1 MRTAVFHVTIEAVA
15 DASEGRIKEAV
26 IKAMREQLITVPGM
40 GIATTEDGKRV
51 RVRQIDLT
59 LEEGWQS

>member
-1 MRTAVFHVTIEAVA
+1 
-15 DASEGRIKEAV
+15 
-26 IKAMREQLITVPGM
+26 VPGM